1 MEENN
6 GKKKKILIAV
16 ISGLVLAG
24 VLIFAFLPDD
34 LFSEER
40 KIQKQ
45 REKLENNADYSSI
58 VEDFTFESSEYEDV
72 YTNTTSIDGQTQESS
87 STESELS
94 ESMPDSLSDMKPE
107 EFADVLDYSKM
118 DFSWYTDI
126 KYDHVIDYS
135 TWQQLSLPSDKDSWN
150 YLTTFLSSASED
162 STVIFKKLH
171 FIKYL
176 DTDKTCCICS
186 FSDDDT
192 VNDNLIILKNTYEP
206 FNFPPS
212 DRDTLNFSAYACN
225 IKLQKVEDVT
235 IAYALFSSDANRTS
249 GGDSNE

>member
-1 MEENN
+1 MEENS

-58 VEDFTFESSEYEDV
+58 AEEFTYESSEYEEV
-72 YTNTTSIDGQTQESS
+72 YTSTTEQMLESQ
-87 STESELS
+87 STESERS
-94 ESMPDSLSDMKPE
+94 ESMSDSLSDMTPE

-206 FNFPPS
+206 FNFS
-212 DRDTLNFSAYACN
+212 SNARDTLNFAAYACN

>member
-1 MEENN
+1 MDENS

-58 VEDFTFESSEYEDV
+58 AEEFTSESSEYEEV
-72 YTNTTSIDGQTQESS
+72 YTSTTEQMLESQ
-87 STESELS
+87 STESELY
-94 ESMPDSLSDMKPE
+94 ESMPDSLSDMTPE

-206 FNFPPS
+206 FNFSPNA
-212 DRDTLNFSAYACN
+212 RDTLNFVAYACN

>member
-6 GKKKKILIAV
+6 SKKKKILIAV

-58 VEDFTFESSEYEDV
+58 AEEFTSESSEYEEV
-72 YTNTTSIDGQTQESS
+72 YTNTTSIDGQTKESS

-94 ESMPDSLSDMKPE
+94 ESMPDSLSDMTPE

-118 DFSWYTDI
+118 NFSWYTDI

-206 FNFPPS
+206 FNFSPN
-212 DRDTLNFSAYACN
+212 DRDTLNFAAYACN

>member
-6 GKKKKILIAV
+6 SKKKKILIAV

-45 REKLENNADYSSI
+45 REKLENNAGYNSI
-58 VEDFTFESSEYEDV
+58 AEEFTYESSEYEDV
-72 YTNTTSIDGQTQESS
+72 YTNITSIDGQMQESS

-94 ESMPDSLSDMKPE
+94 ESTPDSLSDMTPE

-126 KYDHVIDYS
+126 KYNHVIDYS

-176 DTDKTCCICS
+176 DTEKTCCICS

-206 FNFPPS
+206 FNFSPD

>member
-1 MEENN
+1 MDENSS
-6 GKKKKILIAV
+6 KKKKILIAV

-45 REKLENNADYSSI
+45 REKLESNADYSS
-58 VEDFTFESSEYEDV
+58 VSEEFTYESSDYEEV
-72 YTNTTSIDGQTQESS
+72 YTSTTEKMSEGQF
-87 STESELS
+87 TEPTISENML
-94 ESMPDSLSDMKPE
+94 DSLSGMTSE
-107 EFADVLDYSKM
+107 EFVDMLDYSKM

-126 KYDHVIDYS
+126 KYDHVIDYN
-135 TWQQLSLPSDKDSWN
+135 TWQQLSLPSNKDSWN

-162 STVIFKKLH
+162 STVIFKNLH

-206 FNFPPS
+206 FNFSPD
-212 DRDTLNFSAYACN
+212 DRDTLNFAAYACN

-235 IAYALFSSDANRTS
+235 IAYALFSSDASRTS

>member
-1 MEENN
+1 MDENSS
-6 GKKKKILIAV
+6 KKKKILIAV

-45 REKLENNADYSSI
+45 REKLENNAGYSSI
-58 VEDFTFESSEYEDV
+58 AEEFTSESSEYEDV
-72 YTNTTSIDGQTQESS
+72 YTNTTSIDEQTQESL
-87 STESELS
+87 STELELS
-94 ESMPDSLSDMKPE
+94 ESMSDSLSDMTPE

-176 DTDKTCCICS
+176 DTEKTCCICS

-206 FNFPPS
+206 FNFSPD

>member
-1 MEENN
+1 MEENS

-16 ISGLVLAG
+16 ISGLVLAW

-34 LFSEER
+34 LFSDER

-58 VEDFTFESSEYEDV
+58 AEEFTYESSEYEEV
-72 YTNTTSIDGQTQESS
+72 YTSTTEQMLESQ
-87 STESELS
+87 STESERS
-94 ESMPDSLSDMKPE
+94 ESMSDSLSDMTPE

-206 FNFPPS
+206 FNFSPNA
-212 DRDTLNFSAYACN
+212 RDTLNFAAYACN

>member
-1 MEENN
+1 MDENS

-58 VEDFTFESSEYEDV
+58 AEEFTYESSEYEDV

-87 STESELS
+87 ATESELS
-94 ESMPDSLSDMKPE
+94 ESMPDSLSDMTPE

-206 FNFPPS
+206 FNFSPS

>member
-1 MEENN
+1 MDENSS
-6 GKKKKILIAV
+6 KKKKILIAV

-24 VLIFAFLPDD
+24 VLVFAFLPDD

-45 REKLENNADYSSI
+45 REKLENNDDYSSI
-58 VEDFTFESSEYEDV
+58 AEEFTSESSEYEEV
-72 YTNTTSIDGQTQESS
+72 YTSTTEQMLESQ
-87 STESELS
+87 STESEFS
-94 ESMPDSLSDMKPE
+94 ESMPDSLSDMTPE

-206 FNFPPS
+206 FNFSPD

>member
-1 MEENN
+1 MDENSS
-6 GKKKKILIAV
+6 KKKKILIAV

-45 REKLENNADYSSI
+45 REKLENNADYSSMA
-58 VEDFTFESSEYEDV
+58 EEFNYESSEYEDV
-72 YTNTTSIDGQTQESS
+72 YTNTTSIDEQTQESL
-87 STESELS
+87 STELELS
-94 ESMPDSLSDMKPE
+94 ESMPDSLSDMTPE

-176 DTDKTCCICS
+176 DTEKTCCICS

-206 FNFPPS
+206 FNFSPN
-212 DRDTLNFSAYACN
+212 DRDTLNFSAYVCN

>member
-1 MEENN
+1 MEENSS
-6 GKKKKILIAV
+6 KKKKILIAV

-58 VEDFTFESSEYEDV
+58 AEDFTYESSEYEDV

-87 STESELS
+87 YTESELS
-94 ESMPDSLSDMKPE
+94 ESMSDSLSNMAPE

-176 DTDKTCCICS
+176 DTEKTCCICS

-206 FNFPPS
+206 FNFSPN

-235 IAYALFSSDANRTS
+235 IAYALFSSDASGTS

>member
-40 KIQKQ
+40 KIHKQ

-58 VEDFTFESSEYEDV
+58 AEEFTSESSEYEDV
-72 YTNTTSIDGQTQESS
+72 YTSTTEQMLESL

-94 ESMPDSLSDMKPE
+94 ESMPDSLSDMTPE

-206 FNFPPS
+206 FNFSPS

>member
-6 GKKKKILIAV
+6 SKKKKILIAV

-45 REKLENNADYSSI
+45 REKLENNADYSSM
-58 VEDFTFESSEYEDV
+58 VEDFTSESSECEEV
-72 YTNTTSIDGQTQESS
+72 YISTTEQMLESQ

-94 ESMPDSLSDMKPE
+94 ESMPDSLSDMTPE

-176 DTDKTCCICS
+176 DTEKTCCICS

-206 FNFPPS
+206 FNFSPD

>member
-16 ISGLVLAG
+16 ISSLVLAG

-58 VEDFTFESSEYEDV
+58 AEEFTSESSEYEEV
-72 YTNTTSIDGQTQESS
+72 YTSTTEQMLESR

-94 ESMPDSLSDMKPE
+94 ESMPDSLSDMTPE

-135 TWQQLSLPSDKDSWN
+135 TWQQLSLSSDKDSWN

-206 FNFPPS
+206 FNFSPN

-235 IAYALFSSDANRTS
+235 IAYALFSSDASRTS

>member
-1 MEENN
+1 MDENS

-58 VEDFTFESSEYEDV
+58 AEEFTFESSEYEEV
-72 YTNTTSIDGQTQESS
+72 YTSTTEQMLESQSI
-87 STESELS
+87 ESELS
-94 ESMPDSLSDMKPE
+94 ESMPDSLSDMTPE

-176 DTDKTCCICS
+176 DTEKTCCICS

-206 FNFPPS
+206 FNFSPD

>member
-6 GKKKKILIAV
+6 SKKKKILIAV

-58 VEDFTFESSEYEDV
+58 VEDFTFESSEYEEV
-72 YTNTTSIDGQTQESS
+72 YTSTTEQMLESQF
-87 STESELS
+87 TESELS
-94 ESMPDSLSDMKPE
+94 ESMPDSLSDMTPE

-206 FNFPPS
+206 FNFSPNA
-212 DRDTLNFSAYACN
+212 RDTLNFAAYACN

>member
-6 GKKKKILIAV
+6 SKKKKILIAV

-58 VEDFTFESSEYEDV
+58 VEDFTFESSEYEEV
-72 YTNTTSIDGQTQESS
+72 YTSTTEQMLESQ

-94 ESMPDSLSDMKPE
+94 ESMPDSLSDMTPE

-206 FNFPPS
+206 FNFSPD

>member
-58 VEDFTFESSEYEDV
+58 AEEFTYESSEYEDV
-72 YTNTTSIDGQTQESS
+72 YTSTTEQMLESR

-94 ESMPDSLSDMKPE
+94 ESMPDSLSDMTPE

-176 DTDKTCCICS
+176 DTEKTCCICS

-206 FNFPPS
+206 FNFSPD

-235 IAYALFSSDANRTS
+235 IAYALFSSDASRTS

>member
-16 ISGLVLAG
+16 ISGLVIAG

-58 VEDFTFESSEYEDV
+58 VEDFTFESSEYEEV
-72 YTNTTSIDGQTQESS
+72 YTSTTEQMLESQ

-94 ESMPDSLSDMKPE
+94 ESMPDSLSDMTPE

-118 DFSWYTDI
+118 DFSWHTDI

-206 FNFPPS
+206 FNFSPNA
-212 DRDTLNFSAYACN
+212 RDTLNFAAYACN

>member
-1 MEENN
+1 MDENSS
-6 GKKKKILIAV
+6 KKKKILIAV

-58 VEDFTFESSEYEDV
+58 AEEFTSESSEYEDV
-72 YTNTTSIDGQTQESS
+72 YTNTTSIDEQTQESL
-87 STESELS
+87 STELELS
-94 ESMPDSLSDMKPE
+94 ESMPDSLSDMTPE

-176 DTDKTCCICS
+176 DTEKTCCICS

-206 FNFPPS
+206 FNFSPD

>member
-1 MEENN
+1 MDENS

-58 VEDFTFESSEYEDV
+58 AEEFTSESSEYEEV
-72 YTNTTSIDGQTQESS
+72 YTSTTEQMLESQ

-94 ESMPDSLSDMKPE
+94 ESMPDFLSDMTPE

-135 TWQQLSLPSDKDSWN
+135 TWQQLSLPSDRDSWN

-206 FNFPPS
+206 FNFSPN

>member
-1 MEENN
+1 MDENS

-16 ISGLVLAG
+16 ISGLVLTG

-58 VEDFTFESSEYEDV
+58 AEEFTSESSEYEEV
-72 YTNTTSIDGQTQESS
+72 YTSTTEQMLESQ

-94 ESMPDSLSDMKPE
+94 ESMPDSLSDMTPE
-107 EFADVLDYSKM
+107 EFADVLAYSKM

-206 FNFPPS
+206 FNFSPNA
-212 DRDTLNFSAYACN
+212 RDTLNFAAYACN

-249 GGDSNE
+249 GGDINE

>member
-1 MEENN
+1 MEENS

-58 VEDFTFESSEYEDV
+58 AEEFTSESSDYEDV
-72 YTNTTSIDGQTQESS
+72 YTNITSIDGQMQESS

-94 ESMPDSLSDMKPE
+94 ESMPDSLSDMTPE

-135 TWQQLSLPSDKDSWN
+135 TWQQLRLPSDKDSWN

-206 FNFPPS
+206 FNFSPD